1 MNEIKVK
8 QVIGQLEASI
18 DKIAPEL
25 TMEEFKDYCDA
36 TATVITYWKM
46 QLKKLRE
53 NE

>member
-1 MNEIKVK
+1 MNEIKIK

-36 TATVITYWKM
+36 AATVITYWQI